1 MRVAL
6 YARVSTQE
14 QAINGLSLDAQ
25 LNALREY
32 ASGYT
37 IVDEYVDEGV
47 SARSPASKR
56 PQLQRMLKDVE
67 RGKIDLILFCR
78 LDRFFRN
85 IKEYYK
91 VEDVLERTGVAWK
104 AIHEDYETQTAAGR
118 LKVNIML
125 AVAQDEADR
134 TSERI
139 KAVFEDKRRKG
150 LVPTGSVP
158 LGVMLEN
165 GKYAPSEDADRAREL
180 FQTFLLTRSV
190 TETAKRFGWSGNGVR
205 YALRNRLYADLGIVD
220 AQTWETAQ
228 NVLQS
233 RSQRHA
239 RTDRVY
245 LFSGLIFCPRCGSRM
260 TCVRVSGHT
269 YYRCPRHYDGDCPG
283 CHVSELK
290 LERYLLDHLLTG
302 VDDINLKLKKKRKK
316 TVDVAQLRK
325 RMDKLTDLY
334 MNDLISREKYAD
346 EYKSIQTAIEEA
358 EREQKPVDRAEIK
371 DALSGY
377 KLLTANGKRIFWQ
390 TLLKSIT
397 PTEEGFDFA
406 LNYT

>member
-1 MRVAL
+1 MRVAC
-6 YARVSTQE
+6 YERVSTQD
-14 QAINGLSLDAQ
+14 QAEHGLSIDAQ
-25 LNALREY
+25 IDVLTEWAKDC
-32 ASGYT
+32 T
-37 IVDEYVDEGV
+37 IVDHYTDLGV

-56 PQLQRMLKDVE
+56 PQLQRMLRDCE
-67 RGKIDLILFCR
+67 AGKIDLIIFTK

-139 KAVFEDKRRKG
+139 KAVFEDKRRRG

-158 LGVMLEN
+158 LGVKLEN
-165 GKYAPSEDADRAREL
+165 GHYVPSEEADKAREL
-180 FQTFLLTRSV
+180 FKTFLLTRSV
-190 TETAKRFGWSGNGVR
+190 TETSRRIGWTGNGVR

-220 AQTWETAQ
+220 ESTWQTAQ
-228 NVLQS
+228 NVLRS
-233 RSQRHA
+233 RSQRHV

-245 LFSGLIFCPRCGSRM
+245 LFSGLIFCPKCGSRL

-269 YYRCPRHYDGDCPG
+269 YYRCPRHYDGNCPG

-290 LERYLLDHLLTG
+290 LEKYLLDHLLTG
-302 VDDINLKLKKKRKK
+302 VDDLNLRLKKKRKK

-325 RMDKLTDLY
+325 KMDKLTDLY
-334 MNDLISREKYAD
+334 MNDLISRDKYAD

-358 EREQKPVDRAEIK
+358 EREQKPIDRAEIK
-371 DALSGY
+371 DALGAY
-377 KLLTANGKRIFWQ
+377 KLLSDNGKRIFWQ
-390 TLLKSIT
+390 TLIKSIT